1 MTDNDISR
9 YDLELVRSD
18 SVNESAN
25 ISVQPQETQVV
36 YKTSSDSGMLNPT
49 IIVIFAIILGVIAGL
64 TIANTVNRH
73 G

>member
-18 SVNESAN
+18 SVNESVN
-25 ISVQPQETQVV
+25 SLVHPQETQVV

-49 IIVIFAIILGVIAGL
+49 IIVIFAILLGVIAGL